1 MTVRV
6 LMTRRIPS
14 LTSGLLDS
22 ALMSKLNE
30 LLLELRDMANHQYGY
45 ISGETMRNV
54 EDRSEY
60 LVISTWKSL
69 EAWQR
74 WFANDKR
81 AQTEGTVD
89 ALLGSSTTY
98 KIYSYE

>member
-6 LMTRRIPS
+6 LMTRKMPS
-14 LTSGLLDS
+14 MSSGLLDA
-22 ALMSKLNE
+22 ALMAKLNE
-30 LLLELRDMANHQYGY
+30 LLLELRDMANRQYGY

-69 EAWQR
+69 DAWER
-74 WFANDKR
+74 WFASKKR
-81 AQTEGTVD
+81 EQKEGTVD
-89 ALLGSSTTY
+89 ALLGSSTIY
-98 KIYSYE
+98 KVYSYD

>member
-1 MTVRV
+1 MVRV
-6 LMTRRIPS
+6 LMTRQIPS

-30 LLLELRDMANHQYGY
+30 LLIELRDMANHQYGY

-54 EDRSEY
+54 ENRNEY

-69 EAWQR
+69 DAWQR
-74 WFANDKR
+74 WFANEKR
-81 AQTEGTVD
+81 ARKEGTVD
-89 ALLGSSTTY
+89 ALLGSSTVY
-98 KIYSYE
+98 KVYSYE